1 MVRCADMAGRAETNA
16 QGDGTDAADAPF
28 VWPPKRTAADSV
40 ARGEVVGGA
49 ADGETQVACDER
61 VAATVRVNHR
71 ENITAAS
78 VTRTR
83 KPWWHSVE
91 RAFLDVQVP
100 PLTERLSE
108 AGWVCDDLRAFCW
121 RCGQTAHR
129 FAVDDRGCAA
139 CRDEKQA
146 WDRFVRLGV
155 YGHPLRSV
163 IHDVKFTAWRR
174 LGADIGAMLGDQIA
188 CAIRRDVQTGALR
201 LDEFRRVV
209 VVPMPSAWL
218 HRMRRGIDHAA
229 VLSRAAAKGMRKE
242 FDAECRAVLR
252 RDLRPSQT
260 EVRASDRGKNVAG
273 SMHMR
278 REWVR
283 RWAERA
289 VGGERRGE
297 GTLWVVVDD
306 VKTTGATMRVACAA
320 LRRGLAEAEKGRRVQ
335 EGRWKGRKAAGVG
348 VSGKGEAE
356 ERAGKAVI
364 WAAAI
369 AVADEAREGGGVG
382 R

>member
-1 MVRCADMAGRAETNA
+1 MAGRAETNA
-16 QGDGTDAADAPF
+16 QDGRTVAAGEPF
-28 VWPPKRTAADSV
+28 VWPPKRAAADSV
-40 ARGEVVGGA
+40 ARGEVVGGV
-49 ADGETQVACDER
+49 ADGETQFACDER
-61 VAATVRVNHR
+61 VTASVRVNQS
-71 ENITAAS
+71 ENTAAAR
-78 VTRTR
+78 VTRTH
-83 KPWWHSVE
+83 KPWWHSIE
-91 RAFLDVQVP
+91 RAFFDVQVP
-100 PLTERLSE
+100 PLAERLSE
-108 AGWVCDDLRAFCW
+108 AGWVRDDLRAFCW

-129 FAVDDRGCAA
+129 YAVDDRGCAA

-201 LDEFRRVV
+201 LDECRRVV

-218 HRMRRGIDHAA
+218 HRMKRGIDHAA

-242 FDAECRAVLR
+242 YGAECRTVLR

-278 REWVR
+278 SEWVR
-283 RWAERA
+283 RWAER
-289 VGGERRGE
+289 VMGGERRRE

-320 LRRGLAEAEKGRRVQ
+320 LRRGLAEAERGRRVE
-335 EGRWKGRKAAGVG
+335 EGRLKGRKASGVG
-348 VSGKGEAE
+348 VLGKGEA
-356 ERAGKAVI
+356 AGQLGKAVI

-369 AVADEAREGGGVG
+369 AVADKTGEGGGVA